1 MIIRT
6 RPELD
11 DALWRV
17 FVEAIADEPTELIE
31 ALRDEVGS
39 DDGTREASR
48 EPEREL
54 VGIGR

>member
-6 RPELD
+6 RAELD

-17 FVEAIADEPTELIE
+17 FVEAIADEPTEPLQ
-31 ALRDEVGS
+31 ALRDEADT
-39 DDGTREASR
+39 DDGTREASG

-54 VGIGR
+54 VEIGR